1 MNSRLRPKI
10 APFAGRII
18 GTARTAADRTPRAR
32 VGDTVHMPLR
42 LYKHQVAELLKII
55 CFTAAVLA
63 VVTAFGAIIKP
74 LVGDAP
80 LSAGQAIK
88 YVGLSLIPMM
98 QYALPFAAGFGAT
111 IVLHRMVTDNEVLA
125 MAVVGLRYRTILT
138 PVLAIG
144 VLLVLVMVLL
154 VQVAIPRVYATMGRV
169 IAGDITGLLAHAVE
183 HGKPVRFGDM
193 EIWAEQMRVLPN
205 PEESQ
210 ADERIELR
218 GMVAAKLGPGGGIE
232 SDVSAAGA
240 VLDLYE
246 REGIVLIRLA
256 MDDAVSWDSAAGG
269 LRGFP
274 RLEPTHAVPVPL
286 PERTEPM
293 AMTRSELLAVDADP
307 SRYPAIHTLYEN
319 LEDVLRQAAQRAAID
334 KALAEYGYVDFDA
347 ADQTG
352 HRWRVHA
359 KGLRYGTL
367 QGASAAP
374 VQVRERTA
382 LGDTLRVFLPK
393 VATIFVE
400 EGGLGGLD
408 RRLVINMQDVTV
420 EDPPGSARPNH
431 RAAVLVGNLRQLSIP
446 PPPSDET
453 PAALL
458 ARGRASEEGS
468 REVRRVLK
476 QIEHQTASLH
486 GQVISRLWRRWAVA
500 ATAGLLPLLGA
511 ILAMNMRSA
520 QPLSI
525 YIVAFVP
532 ALLNLVLISGG
543 SGFMRQGDVGGGL
556 AVMWSGNIV
565 LLLII
570 GFGWRRL
577 ARH

>member
-1 MNSRLRPKI
+1 
-10 APFAGRII
+10 
-18 GTARTAADRTPRAR
+18 
-32 VGDTVHMPLR
+32 MPLR
-42 LYKHQVAELLKII
+42 LYRHNLAELLRVI
-55 CFTAAVLA
+55 CFTAAVLV
-63 VVTAFGAIIKP
+63 VVTAFGAVIKP
-74 LVGDAP
+74 LAGDAP
-80 LSAGQAIK
+80 LSAVQALK

-111 IVLHRMVTDNEVLA
+111 IVLHRMVTDNEVMA
-125 MAVVGLRYRTILT
+125 MAVIGLRYRTILT
-138 PVLAIG
+138 PVMAIG

-154 VQVAIPRVYATMGRV
+154 VQVAIPRVYAIMGRV
-169 IAGDITGLLAHAVE
+169 IAGDITALLAHAVD

-193 EIWAEQMRVLPN
+193 EIWAESMRVLPN
-205 PEESQ
+205 PADSD

-218 GMVAAKLGPGGGIE
+218 RMVAAKIGPGGGIE
-232 SDVSAAGA
+232 SDVSAAAA

-256 MDDAVSWDSAAGG
+256 MDDAVSWDSAAGN

-307 SRYPAIHTLYEN
+307 SRYPAINASYETLADE
-319 LEDVLRQAAQRAAID
+319 LRQAAQRDAIGG
-334 KALAEYGYVDFDA
+334 ALATAGRVDLPA

-352 HRWRVHA
+352 HTWRIEATHLQNGA
-359 KGLRYGTL
+359 LRGRGKQAVRISERDAAGTTL
-367 QGASAAP
+367 RIFRP
-374 VQVRERTA
+374 RTA
-382 LGDTLRVFLPK
+382 NVS
-393 VATIFVE
+393 VE
-400 EGGLGGLD
+400 EGGLGGFD
-408 RRLVINMQDVTV
+408 RRLVVAMQDVTV
-420 EDPPGSARPNH
+420 EDPPGAGRLNH
-431 RAAVLVGNLRQLSIP
+431 RASVLVGNLRPLAVPGP
-446 PPPSDET
+446 PVEET

-458 ARGRASEEGS
+458 ERGRRAADATP
-468 REVRRVLK
+468 EVRRVLQ
-476 QIEHQTASLH
+476 QIERQTASLH
-486 GQVISRLWRRWAVA
+486 GQVVSRLWRRWAVA

-511 ILAMNMRSA
+511 ILALNMRAA

-525 YIVAFVP
+525 YMVAFIP

-543 SGFMRQGDVGGGL
+543 SGFMRHGDMGGGL
-556 AVMWSGNIV
+556 ALMWSGNLV

-570 GFGWRRL
+570 AIGWRRL